1 MADKGTPPIYKMT
14 AREVFW
20 TVVVLAVV
28 AVGVFF
34 LFRGVDLTDVIS
46 G

>member
-1 MADKGTPPIYKMT
+1 VADKGTPPIYKLT
-14 AREVFW
+14 PREVFW
-20 TVVVLAVV
+20 TVVVLVV
-28 AVGVFF
+28 IAVGVFF